1 MIELD
6 NDENTMGQ
14 CFTSLRHHLGRVRDR
29 VSHWTSNSETL
40 SAMRTRWH
48 QRTEWQPELRRRIA
62 ELELELTTQREEVTR
77 LTEQLNNRDS
87 QRDRLSTE
95 RQLESRRRIAELEL
109 ELTTQREEVTRLT
122 EQLNNR
128 DSQRD
133 RLSTERQLESRRRI
147 AELELE
153 LTTQREEV
161 TRLTGQLNNRD
172 SQRDRLSTRVI
183 ELENEVITL
192 RSLAEQRNNLQTERD
207 RDWAITENEIQ
218 IKRDQE
224 LGRGAWGIVYR
235 GEFHGCDVAVKEMH
249 PIIISDRN
257 RQLFEREVDIASR
270 CRHPCLLQ
278 FIGATTGERP
288 LLVTEIMVC
297 SLREQLPYIPSA
309 PRLSDQN
316 IIIISLDV
324 AKALNYLHQKGNP
337 IIHHDISSSNVL
349 LWRQGDDWRAKV
361 SDYGTA
367 NFVRQSNINYAG
379 ALIYCAPESRDP
391 GPQTSISLKVSSSTC
406 NVGCLPVT

>member
-1 MIELD
+1 MIGPD
-6 NDENTMGQ
+6 NYENTMGQ

-29 VSHWTSNSETL
+29 VSHWISNSETL
-40 SAMRTRWH
+40 GAMRTRWH
-48 QRTEWQPELRRRIA
+48 QITEWQP
-62 ELELELTTQREEVTR
+62 
-77 LTEQLNNRDS
+77 
-87 QRDRLSTE
+87 
-95 RQLESRRRIAELEL
+95 ESRRRIAELEL
-109 ELTTQREEVTRLT
+109 ELTTQ
-122 EQLNNR
+122 
-128 DSQRD
+128 S
-133 RLSTERQLESRRRI
+133 
-147 AELELE
+147 
-153 LTTQREEV
+153 EEV

-192 RSLAEQRNNLQTERD
+192 RRLAEQRNSLQTEGD

-218 IKRDQE
+218 IKTDQE
-224 LGRGAWGIVYR
+224 LGSGAWGTVYV

-288 LLVTEIMVC
+288 LLVTEIMEC

-324 AKALNYLHQKGNP
+324 AKALNYLHQKRLP
-337 IIHHDISSSNVL
+337 IIHHDISSGNVL
-349 LWRQGDDWRAKV
+349 LLRQGDHWRAKV

-379 ALIYCAPESRDP
+379 ALIYCAPESRNPDQ
-391 GPQTSISLKVSSSTC
+391 QTRISLKVSNSTF
-406 NVGCLPVT
+406 NVGCLAVT

>member
-1 MIELD
+1 
-6 NDENTMGQ
+6 MGQ

-40 SAMRTRWH
+40 GAMRTRWR
-48 QRTEWQPELRRRIA
+48 QRTQRQYESSRRLA
-62 ELELELTTQREEVTR
+62 ELELELTTQREE
-77 LTEQLNNRDS
+77 
-87 QRDRLSTE
+87 
-95 RQLESRRRIAELEL
+95 I
-109 ELTTQREEVTRLT
+109 
-122 EQLNNR
+122 
-128 DSQRD
+128 
-133 RLSTERQLESRRRI
+133 
-147 AELELE
+147 
-153 LTTQREEV
+153 
-161 TRLTGQLNNRD
+161 TRLTGQLNDLD
-172 SQRDRLSTRVI
+172 SQRHRLSTRAT
-183 ELENEVITL
+183 ELENEVTTL
-192 RSLAEQRNNLQTERD
+192 RRLAEQRNH
-207 RDWAITENEIQ
+207 DWAITENEIQ

-249 PIIISDRN
+249 PIIISHQN

-288 LLVTEIMVC
+288 LLVTEIMEC
-297 SLREQLPYIPSA
+297 SLREQLPYKPRE
-309 PRLSDQN
+309 PRLSEQN

-324 AKALNYLHQKGNP
+324 AKALNYLHQKRKP

-349 LWRQGDDWRAKV
+349 LWRQGYYWRAKV

-367 NFVRQSNINYAG
+367 NFVRHSNINYAG

-391 GPQTSISLKVSSSTC
+391 DPQTPISLKVSTSTF
-406 NVGCLPVT
+406 NVGCLAVT

>member
-1 MIELD
+1 MTELD
-6 NDENTMGQ
+6 NYENTMGQ
-14 CFTSLRHHLGRVRDR
+14 CFTSLRHHLGRMRDR
-29 VSHWTSNSETL
+29 VSHWISNSETL
-40 SAMRTRWH
+40 GAMRTRWH
-48 QRTEWQPELRRRIA
+48 QRTERQP
-62 ELELELTTQREEVTR
+62 
-77 LTEQLNNRDS
+77 
-87 QRDRLSTE
+87 
-95 RQLESRRRIAELEL
+95 ESRRRIAELEL
-109 ELTTQREEVTRLT
+109 ELTTQREL
-122 EQLNNR
+122 
-128 DSQRD
+128 
-133 RLSTERQLESRRRI
+133 
-147 AELELE
+147 
-153 LTTQREEV
+153 REEL
-161 TRLTGQLNNRD
+161 TRLTGHLNDRD
-172 SQRDRLSTRVI
+172 SQRDRLSTRVT

-192 RSLAEQRNNLQTERD
+192 RRLAEQRNNLQTEGD

-235 GEFHGCDVAVKEMH
+235 GEFHGCDVAVKELH
-249 PIIISDRN
+249 PVIISDRN

-288 LLVTEIMVC
+288 LLVTEIMDC

-324 AKALNYLHQKGNP
+324 AKALNYLHQKREP

-349 LWRQGDDWRAKV
+349 LWRQGDHWRAKV

-367 NFVRQSNINYAG
+367 NFVRQNNINYAG
-379 ALIYCAPESRDP
+379 ALIYCAPESRNPD
-391 GPQTSISLKVSSSTC
+391 PQTSISLKVSSSTC

>member
-1 MIELD
+1 MTNIDMINMEPD
-6 NDENTMGQ
+6 NYENTMGQ

-29 VSHWTSNSETL
+29 VSHWASNSETL
-40 SAMRTRWH
+40 HAMRTRWH
-48 QRTEWQPELRRRIA
+48 QRTGRQP
-62 ELELELTTQREEVTR
+62 
-77 LTEQLNNRDS
+77 
-87 QRDRLSTE
+87 
-95 RQLESRRRIAELEL
+95 ESRRRIAEQEL
-109 ELTTQREEVTRLT
+109 ELTTPREEV
-122 EQLNNR
+122 
-128 DSQRD
+128 DSQ
-133 RLSTERQLESRRRI
+133 RRRI

-161 TRLTGQLNNRD
+161 TRLTGQLNDRD
-172 SQRDRLSTRVI
+172 SQIDRLLTRI
-183 ELENEVITL
+183 NELENEVITP
-192 RSLAEQRNNLQTERD
+192 RRLAEQRNNLQTDQRQRD
-207 RDWAITENEIQ
+207 PDWAITENEIQ
-218 IKRDQE
+218 IKRHPE

-249 PIIISDRN
+249 QAIISDRN

-288 LLVTEIMVC
+288 LLVTEIMDC
-297 SLREQLPYIPSA
+297 RLREQLPYIPEA

-324 AKALNYLHQKGNP
+324 AKALNYLHQKREP

-349 LWRQGDDWRAKV
+349 LWRQGDHWRAKV

-379 ALIYCAPESRDP
+379 ALIYCAPESRHPD
-391 GPQTSISLKVSSSTC
+391 PQTSISLKVSSSTC